1 MQPPRFEKHDPMSTQ
16 HTIVA
21 KKSSDRSAWQPRAV
35 LLLVLPFA
43 ALYAFLQTVDVPSLH
58 LLAFAAGVSAT
69 LAALTYFLRAATPA
83 AACLGGLLAYC
94 YVLTPSYPHSAFWL
108 LLGTLVLTLGASR
121 GNRKIRRGP
130 KAAAVEPLHSAVAPQ
145 APEKERTRARSA
157 AQVAANL
164 GAGALCGALI
174 PGYGEQLAHIA
185 LAAALAEATADT
197 LASEI
202 GSLSSA
208 APRMLLTGRRAEPG
222 TDGAISL
229 LGTVAA
235 IFGAAAVGVLAVWL
249 FALPTVCGVAAG
261 AAGFAG
267 MLVDSVL
274 GQLLE
279 RRGWLHNDMVNFV
292 STLAA
297 AALGLSAGRYFL
309 SS

>member
-1 MQPPRFEKHDPMSTQ
+1 MQPPHFEKRDFVPAQ
-16 HTIVA
+16 HTIA
-21 KKSSDRSAWQPRAV
+21 APGPPGWNSWQPRAV
-35 LLLVLPFA
+35 LLMVLPFA
-43 ALYAFLQTVDVPSLH
+43 ALYAFLQTVDGPSLH
-58 LLAFAAGVSAT
+58 LVIFAAGLSAA
-69 LAALTYFLRAATPA
+69 LAAATYFLRAATPA

-94 YVLTPSYPHSAFWL
+94 YALTPAYPHSAFWL
-108 LLGTLVLTLGASR
+108 LLGTLVLTLGATR
-121 GNRKIRRGP
+121 VGRKMRGP
-130 KAAAVEPLHSAVAPQ
+130 AYTLTSAGSGPATASQ
-145 APEKERTRARSA
+145 DFEGERKRGRST

-164 GAGALCGALI
+164 GTGALCGALI
-174 PGYGEQLAHIA
+174 PAYGEQLAHVA
-185 LAAALAEATADT
+185 LAAALAEAAADT

-235 IFGAAAVGVLAVWL
+235 IFGAAAMAALAVWL
-249 FALPTVCGVAAG
+249 FALPAICGVAAG

-279 RRGWLHNDMVNFV
+279 RRGWLHNDIVNFL
-292 STLAA
+292 SALAA

-309 SS
+309 NS